1 MRAFQRGLVRRVCVR
16 LDALEENIR
25 RTTTRR
31 AVNKMPEAG
40 AGQSPGGM
48 PPSIDKYPPLTYRL
62 VSDQNVARVASDGL
76 PTTKA
81 AASWHSPQHT
91 TCSLSTA
98 DHVSFNPISRS
109 LATTEVLLSMHSVAL
124 NKPVNQ
130 SQKRCYASTFTLK
143 NIRHNIRT
151 NRQHS
156 KVQNKLPR
164 KTHASTRKC
173 ARRRSSIAKSWSCPH
188 DRVNPSLAS
197 YPSSSGYPTT
207 TQPPRPQAKNHRKRT
222 KGYR

>member
-62 VSDQNVARVASDGL
+62 VSDQNVARVASDGP

-81 AASWHSPQHT
+81 TASWHSPPAQRT
-91 TCSLSTA
+91 TSSLSVA
-98 DHVSFNPISRS
+98 DRVSISPIFRS
-109 LATTEVLLSMHSVAL
+109 LTATEVLLSMHSVAL
-124 NKPVNQ
+124 NKPVNW
-130 SQKRCYASTFTLK
+130 SQKCCYASTFTLQ

-156 KVQNKLPR
+156 NVQNKLPK
-164 KTHASTRKC
+164 KTHASTPKR
-173 ARRRSSIAKSWSCPH
+173 ARRRSSIAKSWSCPARPRKSLTCILPLFERLSH
-188 DRVNPSLAS
+188 HCTAPS
-197 YPSSSGYPTT
+197 TT
-207 TQPPRPQAKNHRKRT
+207 SKEP
-222 KGYR
+222 